1 VWRDAPKE
9 LGIPSQQCS
18 GAPKTWPFFGTIR
31 TANPSFRY
39 YALTS
44 PTLTEQ
50 SPVATEKREEEFK
63 DLGFGTEVARGAQ
76 QRLLNRNG
84 SFNVVREGLNP
95 LSSLSLYH
103 WLLRISWPRFLGFI
117 TAAYVIVNAMF
128 AIAFLLCGPD
138 ALQSNPGSFVAQ
150 PFYRAFFFSV
160 DSFATIGYGNII
172 PVGVAANTLVTIEAL
187 LNILGIALATGV
199 IFSRF
204 SRPSARIIYSQNA
217 LVAPY
222 RGMTALE
229 FRIANARSSQLI
241 EVQIQVILT
250 KMERFGGVPVRKFY
264 DLELERRRVVFFAL
278 SWTVVHP
285 IDSTSPMWGLSDK
298 DLRDADA
305 EILILLTGTDETL
318 SQVVHSRSSYKADE
332 IVWGAKFSNM
342 FVRTPADGIVG
353 MNLTHIHDIE
363 RITS

>member
-1 VWRDAPKE
+1 
-9 LGIPSQQCS
+9 LH
-18 GAPKTWPFFGTIR
+18 
-31 TANPSFRY
+31 
-39 YALTS
+39 
-44 PTLTEQ
+44 
-50 SPVATEKREEEFK
+50 
-63 DLGFGTEVARGAQ
+63 
-76 QRLLNRNG
+76 
-84 SFNVVREGLNP
+84 P

-103 WLLRISWPRFLGFI
+103 WLLRISWPQFLGFI
-117 TAAYVIVNAMF
+117 TASYIIVNTVF
-128 AIAFLLCGPD
+128 AAAFLLCGPE
-138 ALQSNPGSFVAQ
+138 ALQSNPGSFVSQ

-204 SRPSARIIYSQNA
+204 SRPSARIIYSHNA

-222 RGMTALE
+222 RGKTALE

-250 KMERFGGVPVRKFY
+250 KMERVDGTTVRKFY
-264 DLELERRRVVFFAL
+264 DLPLERQRVVFFAL

-285 IDSTSPMWGLSDK
+285 IDPTSPMWELTDE
-298 DLRDADA
+298 DLRRADA
-305 EILILLTGTDETL
+305 EVLILLTGTDETL

-332 IVWGAKFSNM
+332 IVWGAKFANM
-342 FVRTPADGIVG
+342 FVRTKAEGIVG
-353 MNLTHIHDIE
+353 MNLTRIHDIE
-363 RITS
+363 IA